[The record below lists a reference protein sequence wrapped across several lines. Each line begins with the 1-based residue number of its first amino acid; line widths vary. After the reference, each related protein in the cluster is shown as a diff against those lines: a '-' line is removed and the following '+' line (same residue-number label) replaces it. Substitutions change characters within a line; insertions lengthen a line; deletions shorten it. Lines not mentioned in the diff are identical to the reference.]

1 MANLKLATL
10 LLVALAIVFI
20 DAAGNPVTTHVL
32 DVSKGLPGNNLR
44 IQFYQLRKDKKWNLL
59 RDGYTNNDGRL
70 GNLITQEKFTPG
82 IYKMVFNLAEYFK
95 KEGKDYFH
103 PKAEVVFKIK
113 DPKQH
118 YHVPLL
124 VTPYSYTTYRGS

>member
-82 IYKMVFNLAEYFK
+82 
-95 KEGKDYFH
+95 
-103 PKAEVVFKIK
+103 
-113 DPKQH
+113 
-118 YHVPLL
+118 LL
-124 VTPYSYTTYRGS
+124 ICSC

>member
-1 MANLKLATL
+1 MANFKIATL
-10 LLVALAIVFI
+10 LLVAVAIAFI

-44 IQFYQLRKDKKWNLL
+44 IKFFQHIRHKKWKLL

-82 IYKMVFNLAEYFK
+82 F
-95 KEGKDYFH
+95 
-103 PKAEVVFKIK
+103 
-113 DPKQH
+113 
-118 YHVPLL
+118 
-124 VTPYSYTTYRGS
+124 